1 MKFAIAS
8 FTAACVLCGILGP
21 ASVSAVPKDNPM
33 NVEPLKVALSKIAPL
48 ETWDTGWSRSGP
60 RICFELFRPD
70 PQQDRA
76 LLQIVSSFVGFSRWH
91 FIDDCLAPGAALTAF
106 PEGTTLLSSPTGV
119 AVEKQMTEAE
129 INSDLA
135 KMAVEIEQRLG
146 LHDKVPKS
154 FSQTLLTKEGLRQSH
169 GPFEDFQDGGQRIVY
184 LIVNPGSSQV
194 FQATDADIMLHFEPE
209 GDEMT
214 AIFGDLLGTDL
225 FRRDFHTMTEAEA
238 DRLQKTFPGLW
249 SIEDYNMGA
258 YLTPQ
263 QASLLY
269 QECLKIGQSVTS
281 PKAIRGIDK
290 LTRIAYWAS
299 TKHYG
304 IFFESL

>member
-1 MKFAIAS
+1 
-8 FTAACVLCGILGP
+8 
-21 ASVSAVPKDNPM
+21 
-33 NVEPLKVALSKIAPL
+33 
-48 ETWDTGWSRSGP
+48 
-60 RICFELFRPD
+60 
-70 PQQDRA
+70 
-76 LLQIVSSFVGFSRWH
+76 
-91 FIDDCLAPGAALTAF
+91 
-106 PEGTTLLSSPTGV
+106 
-119 AVEKQMTEAE
+119 MTEDE
-129 INSDLA
+129 VNRSLA
-135 KMAVEIEQRLG
+135 KLAAEIEQQLG
-146 LHDKVPKS
+146 LHDVKPKD
-154 FSQTLLTKEGLRQSH
+154 FSEALLTKEGLRQSH

-194 FQATDADIMLHFEPE
+194 FQATNADIMLHFEPE
-209 GDEMT
+209 DDEMT

-249 SIEDYNMGA
+249 SIADYNMGA

-269 QECLKIGQSVTS
+269 QECLTIGQNVTS

-304 IFFESL
+304 ILFESL